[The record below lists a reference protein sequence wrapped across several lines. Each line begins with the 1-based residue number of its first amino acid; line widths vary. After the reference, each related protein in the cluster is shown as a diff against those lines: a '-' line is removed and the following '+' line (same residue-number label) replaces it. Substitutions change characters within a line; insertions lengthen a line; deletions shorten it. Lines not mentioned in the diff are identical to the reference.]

1 MSRAA
6 RARSKRGRIQP
17 YAWLGAGAVTLGLG
31 AAMVAGTAVAFA
43 DTGADSS
50 ASTTSAAS
58 ESAGAPASATESGR
72 KKSSARAA
80 RTAAPAET
88 PATSGP
94 AARTRASVP
103 GDGAVDDST
112 AGSVALPAAA
122 AVAVAVPDSAVAGA
136 SVANSSPSPRGQAAR
151 HGRTTP
157 VEVPVE
163 EPVAAAVT
171 AQPTAPAADIGSA
184 PAADSTAP
192 AAAVPAPAANS
203 SPSSES
209 WLPDTPIVPGAHV
222 ELALQQIAAAQGVIQ
237 NQTWGS
243 GNIIAGLAA
252 VVPQVFLAG
261 AALSLTAWQATNPGA
276 QDFLAAVAG
285 IPIVAQVA
293 QLNLIGTMLWPGVAD
308 LSLAGAQL
316 FLPVVGW
323 FGAPAA
329 VALAS
334 PLIAGARE
342 NGTVYAVV
350 PVSVKLGTQPVSTVS
365 INGGRRAPLL
375 VDTGAS
381 GIVVLPSVVPNVD
394 QLTNVGSGVSCFSGG
409 LCYHFETY
417 ETSVDFGGGAVAD
430 AAYVN
435 VVTDNADYPDSVEN
449 FQTYFSWGA
458 DGIVGVGANTAG
470 PGPAPIPNSVLPGEL
485 SDGVLVWQNLLP
497 FGLGGVMIFGP
508 NALPTRVSLAGAP
521 DAYVKVSVNGAALTD
536 AGAIIDSGGV
546 FGTLP
551 LANAPAGSV
560 PGDDLPAGTKISVY
574 APDGTTLLYTFT
586 TRSGASSTPII
597 DSGLMNTGNAPY
609 QQNPIYLNY
618 AAPDGIGSTDFSIW

>member
-6 RARSKRGRIQP
+6 RARAKRSRIRP

-31 AAMVAGTAVAFA
+31 AAMVGGTAVAFA

-50 ASTTSAAS
+50 ASTASSAS

-72 KKSSARAA
+72 KKSAARAS

-94 AARTRASVP
+94 AARTRASVHT
-103 GDGAVDDST
+103 DGAVGDGT
-112 AGSVALPAAA
+112 AESVVLPA
-122 AVAVAVPDSAVAGA
+122 AVAVPDSAVATA
-136 SVANSSPSPRGQAAR
+136 SVAKSSPTPRGQAAR

-157 VEVPVE
+157 VEA
-163 EPVAAAVT
+163 PVAVADPAVE
-171 AQPTAPAADIGSA
+171 PTAPA
-184 PAADSTAP
+184 PDSGTAP

-222 ELALQQIAAAQGVIQ
+222 ALALQEIAAAQGVIQ

-243 GNIIAGLAA
+243 GNVIAGLAA
-252 VVPQVFLAG
+252 IVPQVFLAG

-276 QDFLAAVAG
+276 QDFLAAVSG

-293 QLNLIGTMLWPGVAD
+293 QLNLIGTMLWPGLAD
-308 LSLAGAQL
+308 FSLAGAQL

-329 VALAS
+329 VTLAN
-334 PLIAGARE
+334 PLIAGARQ

-350 PVSVKLGTQPVSTVS
+350 PVSVKLGTQPVATVS
-365 INGGRRAPLL
+365 INGGSRAPLL

-394 QLTNVGSGVSCFSGG
+394 ELTNVGSGVSCFSGG

-417 ETSVDFGGGAVAD
+417 ETTVDFGGGAVAD

-435 VVTDNADYPDSVEN
+435 VVTDNAAYPNSVEN
-449 FQTYFSWGA
+449 FQSYFNWGA

-485 SDGVLVWQNLLP
+485 SDGVLIWQNLLP

-508 NALPTRVSLAGAP
+508 NALPTRVSLVGAP
-521 DAYVKVSVNGAALTD
+521 DAYVKVSVNGAAKTD

-551 LANAPAGSV
+551 LANAPAGSE

-586 TRSGASSTPII
+586 TLSGSSGTPII

-618 AAPDGIGSTDFSIW
+618 AAPGGIGSTDFSIW